1 MIGQWPTGFKRIE
14 FPLNKALQ
22 SPKHSKE
29 LLKLGPPLFVF
40 QDFLFCFVPTDDEHS
55 CHGHSCFHERLVLKN
70 CTAWSQ
76 KCQRI
81 GPGNENL
88 CIFDQ
93 VLQSLF
99 APVGQPSR
107 SMPQWISD
115 LTWSNY
121 RDIFV
126 ELVAMMVGWCW
137 LMISLGIIYG
147 TLYIG
152 DYTSPWT
159 GNPVLKHAVWREDR
173 GCWTLLEWK
182 CVIDAAKNID
192 EEELNIGWTQHFSVY
207 VCLFYE
213 LKTLKLN

>member
-1 MIGQWPTGFKRIE
+1 
-14 FPLNKALQ
+14 
-22 SPKHSKE
+22 
-29 LLKLGPPLFVF
+29 
-40 QDFLFCFVPTDDEHS
+40 
-55 CHGHSCFHERLVLKN
+55 
-70 CTAWSQ
+70 
-76 KCQRI
+76 
-81 GPGNENL
+81 
-88 CIFDQ
+88 
-93 VLQSLF
+93 
-99 APVGQPSR
+99 VGQPSR

-213 LKTLKLN
+213 LKTLKLNELNMFSLTLRVPIGIDWNTDAAKEDEHLSTVNWMCRVK

>member
-1 MIGQWPTGFKRIE
+1 MAHRFQENWI
-14 FPLNKALQ
+14 PLEQ
-22 SPKHSKE
+22 SPTKPEIFERTFEIGASFICVP
-29 LLKLGPPLFVF
+29 GLFV
-40 QDFLFCFVPTDDEHS
+40 LFCSHWWWAFLPWALLFS
-55 CHGHSCFHERLVLKN
+55 WKN
-70 CTAWSQ
+70 CTVWSQ

-173 GCWTLLEWK
+173 GCWTLLEWT
-182 CVIDAAKNID
+182 CVIDAAKIID
-192 EEELNIGWTQHFSVY
+192 EEELNIGWTQHLRVY